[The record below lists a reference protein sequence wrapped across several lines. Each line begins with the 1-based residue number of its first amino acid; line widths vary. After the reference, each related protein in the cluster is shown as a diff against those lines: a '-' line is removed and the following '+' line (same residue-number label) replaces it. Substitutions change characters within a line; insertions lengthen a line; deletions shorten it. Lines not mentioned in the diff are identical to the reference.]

1 MDLKNL
7 ISRTSDDES
16 SAPNGPQVQLSK
28 RTSQPRLSIHSL
40 MNDNDN
46 EKNNA
51 NHEENDKENNAKAD
65 AKERSTVLN
74 GSQGKQKEVLNS
86 GQPISKPTGSTSDH
100 EVPTM
105 EQKAAPFLPSDETGI
120 NVDLIEKGEQ
130 ERMREEPSFRTTN
143 TTEAQEKDNSKE
155 DSEDNSR
162 GDSAR
167 IKSRSS
173 ISALTNNSNIEVVAQ
188 KPPLPDTK
196 PPKQENE
203 VISGPPSTNDIIGN
217 EDKKAIKEMDS
228 KNQNDAPENSIH
240 EQIQKLEDLKK
251 KEEIEVVADGKPK
264 RYKNKPTWAQ
274 DYIPSF
280 NQPASG
286 GTNGLHSFKGEISLN
301 NISKLSVPSITG
313 SIPRN
318 DFNKLVTEWIWANVE
333 GVKQDYL
340 DIPNVEEYIEIESRL
355 GNIWDKVKDRRIQ
368 LPVNTECVVATDYV
382 NQECFFKPGITLEN
396 YNDTK
401 SFISKLTQEAAEQQQ
416 QGKGD
421 PSNKFIIENSHVVD
435 LIASDSRRGDKPIS
449 GRVSLDIK
457 TKRKTNSI
465 SKQRISDLYLHF
477 PNTLFDVR
485 MSLSVE
491 LPKELNDAAF
501 EIFKKRV
508 TMEREKE
515 RVSYIHQATSTR
527 IDLTK
532 VREKN
537 NRIPKYELEL
547 EINTPA
553 LLRSMRNVMD
563 DPLYYMDL
571 VQAFL
576 DNSKIITRH
585 LSHQRQ

>member
-46 EKNNA
+46 EKNNV
-51 NHEENDKENNAKAD
+51 NNKEIDKENKAD
-65 AKERSTVLN
+65 AKEESTVLN
-74 GSQGKQKEVLNS
+74 GSQSKKKEALNS
-86 GQPISKPTGSTSDH
+86 GQPIPKPTGSTSDY

-120 NVDLIEKGEQ
+120 NVDLIERGEQ

-143 TTEAQEKDNSKE
+143 TTEAQEEDNSKE
-155 DSEDNSR
+155 DSEANSR
-162 GDSAR
+162 DDSAR

-173 ISALTNNSNIEVVAQ
+173 ISALTNDSNIEVVAQ

-203 VISGPPSTNDIIGN
+203 VISGPPSTNDIIGT

-228 KNQNDAPENSIH
+228 KNQNNPSEKSIH

-286 GTNGLHSFKGEISLN
+286 GANGLNSFKGEVSLN

-340 DIPNVEEYIEIESRL
+340 DIPNVEEYIEIESKL

-401 SFISKLTQEAAEQQQ
+401 SFISKLIQEAAEQQQ

-553 LLRSMRNVMD
+553 LLRSMRNVME